1 MGELTFS
8 GNEIRVDNDGFISM
22 VPKTSDGAV
31 MDNADLNAILNCNGL
46 ATAAIMDS
54 TATDGSANEIANTEC
69 FNTSQWEDFVNS
81 VLNGS

>member
-1 MGELTFS
+1 
-8 GNEIRVDNDGFISM
+8 M
-22 VPKTSDGAV
+22 VMKYESITTVLFPWCPKTSDGAL